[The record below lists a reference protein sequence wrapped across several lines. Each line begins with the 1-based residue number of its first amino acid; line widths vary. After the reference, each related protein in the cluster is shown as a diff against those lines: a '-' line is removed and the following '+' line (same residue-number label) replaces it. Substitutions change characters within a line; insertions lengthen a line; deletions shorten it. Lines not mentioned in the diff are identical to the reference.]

1 VNSFAAI
8 AAGLLRVG
16 HDAKNSRFPYQS
28 ERADSALG
36 GGRRGVVP
44 PQRTRSL
51 YQVERA
57 DSALGGGRRGVVPPQ
72 RKQP

>member
-1 VNSFAAI
+1 MNSFTAI

-16 HDAKNSRFPYQS
+16 PDAKTARSLYQVES
-28 ERADSALG
+28 ADSALG

-44 PQRTRSL
+44 PQLTRSL

-57 DSALGGGRRGVVPPQ
+57 DSALGGGPRGVAPPQ